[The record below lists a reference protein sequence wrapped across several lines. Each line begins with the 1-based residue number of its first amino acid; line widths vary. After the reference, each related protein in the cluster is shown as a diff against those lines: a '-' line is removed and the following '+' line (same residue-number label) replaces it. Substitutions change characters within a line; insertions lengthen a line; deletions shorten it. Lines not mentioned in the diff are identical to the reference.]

1 MKQVF
6 TLVHATARSRA
17 LEAVR
22 AAPDGMVGEV
32 KPPNRTLEQNA
43 LLWSRL
49 TEISRR
55 VEWHGRY
62 LDPESWKHIFTAA
75 LSKQDVVPG
84 IDGGFVILEKSTA
97 RMSKREMTDLLDLID
112 AFAAERNIDWKD
124 DELAQ

>member
-22 AAPDGMVGEV
+22 AAPDGMVVEV

-84 IDGGFVILEKSTA
+84 IDGGFVILGKSTA

>member
-1 MKQVF
+1 
-6 TLVHATARSRA
+6 
-17 LEAVR
+17 VR
-22 AAPDGMVGEV
+22 AAPDGMVVEV

-84 IDGGFVILEKSTA
+84 IDGGFVILGKSTA